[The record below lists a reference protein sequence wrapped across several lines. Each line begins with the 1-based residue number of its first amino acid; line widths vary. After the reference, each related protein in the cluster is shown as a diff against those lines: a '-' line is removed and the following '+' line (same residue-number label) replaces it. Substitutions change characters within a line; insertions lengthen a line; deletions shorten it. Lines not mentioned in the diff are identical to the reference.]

1 MAKSSVTSNEFDKVL
16 ASFVSSADRAQL
28 KRELFGLKD
37 LCEMLKEEQLY
48 KGNVLWPLI
57 VSVVIGDNR
66 NESALFVSV

>member
-1 MAKSSVTSNEFDKVL
+1 MAKSYVTSNEFDKVL

-37 LCEMLKEEQLY
+37 LWEMLKEEQLY
-48 KGNVLWPLI
+48 KGDVLWPLI
-57 VSVVIGDNR
+57 VSVVIGDNK